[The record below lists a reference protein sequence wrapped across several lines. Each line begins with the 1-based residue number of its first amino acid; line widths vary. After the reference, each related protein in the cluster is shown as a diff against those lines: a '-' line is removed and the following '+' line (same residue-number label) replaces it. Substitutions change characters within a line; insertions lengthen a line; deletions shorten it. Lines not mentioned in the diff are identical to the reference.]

1 MSRNYQS
8 HHHQI
13 KPVKS
18 LGQNFLTDVSV
29 AQQIVDLLEAKNDDM
44 IIEIGPGEG
53 ALTKLLL
60 QTPAHIQAIE
70 FDRRAVEYLK
80 VHYPTSLYPQFSLF
94 GGDVRKFPIAEF
106 SKEYYSRTGRKPKV
120 IGNIP
125 YNITSDI
132 LFLLFDNADYIER
145 AVITM
150 QREVADRIIANLRTK
165 DYGILTIA
173 SAFVSRPRVAMS
185 IAPECFF
192 PKPKVHSSVVVFD
205 FSEQIL
211 TPERFK
217 KVMPIVRAGFNQRR
231 KMLSNSLKSLLPINS
246 EHLAEI
252 STTYFHKR
260 AEELTPE
267 DFIVISDVLRSA
279 ATIV

>member
-1 MSRNYQS
+1 MRNFNRSQ
-8 HHHQI
+8 HQI

-18 LGQNFLTDVSV
+18 LGQNFLTDQNIAKS
-29 AQQIVDLLEAKNDDM
+29 IVELLEAESDDM
-44 IIEIGPGEG
+44 LIEIGPGEG
-53 ALTKLLL
+53 ALTSILVE
-60 QTPAHIQAIE
+60 TPASVQAVE

-80 VHYPTSLYPQFSLF
+80 THYPQDLFPKFNLF
-94 GGDVRKFPIAEF
+94 GGDIRRFPLAEF
-106 SKEYYSRTGRKPKV
+106 ASEHRSKTGKKPKI

-132 LFLLFDNADYIER
+132 LFLLFDNASYLER

-150 QREVADRIIANLRTK
+150 QREVAQRLVANLRTK

-173 SAFVSRPRVAMS
+173 ASFVSHPRIAMS

-192 PKPKVHSSVVVFD
+192 PKPKIHSSVVILD
-205 FSEQIL
+205 FSEQML

-231 KMLSNSLKSLLPINS
+231 KMLSNSLRSVLPTDEMLLSDIP
-246 EHLAEI
+246 
-252 STTYFHKR
+252 TRYFNKR
-260 AEELTPE
+260 AEELTPN
-267 DFIVISDVLRSA
+267 DFIYISD
-279 ATIV
+279 TIRAQIPTV